1 MSKEILI
8 QVARDERRV
17 AVLVDGKL
25 DDFYI
30 ELDRHQSMLGNI
42 YKGKVES
49 ILPSINGAFINIGQ
63 EKNGFL
69 YLTDADNPF
78 LNDIEKIEHEPR
90 GPQKILNM
98 LFPKPAAQQTVPA
111 PQPEGQQP
119 PPQSS
124 NGGSSPQQAT
134 EGAQPQG
141 QNEGRHQGGRG
152 QGHRGNGGR
161 HQHQQQRG
169 KAAELPLKK
178 DQEIL
183 VQVVKD
189 PFGTK
194 GARLTTHISLAG
206 RFVVYMPVDKHS
218 GISKK
223 IDKPE
228 ERQRLRD
235 MLRNFNFARTGGF
248 IIRTASMQQE
258 EKDILRD
265 SKFLVNKWNEI
276 RDLSKKK
283 QPPALIYEEGSL
295 IWRVIRDLLKE
306 DVQHVIIDSKEEFI
320 KMRKF
325 AQSLIGNEMI
335 DKILYHPGPQAL
347 FEAKNVSRELE
358 KIYEAK
364 VYLKSGAY
372 VVIEPTEGVTVV
384 DVNSGRFKSKGT
396 PEEAAFAV
404 NMEAAPEIARQLR
417 LRDLGGIIVIDF
429 IDMNREEHKR
439 KVLNALREGLSK
451 DHAKTEV
458 NRISQLGL
466 VEMTRART
474 GKTIESLEFHSCPYC
489 EGRGKVKIN

>member
-8 QVARDERRV
+8 QVAQDERRV

-49 ILPSINGAFINIGQ
+49 ILPSINGAFVNIGQ

-78 LNDIEKIEHEPR
+78 LNDIEKIEEEPS

-98 LFPKPAAQQTVPA
+98 IFPKPAVIATATAGEQKGTVPL
-111 PQPEGQQP
+111 
-119 PPQSS
+119 
-124 NGGSSPQQAT
+124 N
-134 EGAQPQG
+134 
-141 QNEGRHQGGRG
+141 GRG
-152 QGHRGNGGR
+152 QSPSGDSR
-161 HQHQQQRG
+161 HPH
-169 KAAELPLKK
+169 KDKNELPLKK
-178 DQEIL
+178 DQEVL

-194 GARLTTHISLAG
+194 GARLTTHVSLAG

-235 MLRNFNFARTGGF
+235 ILKTFTFAKSGGF
-248 IIRTASMQQE
+248 IIRTASMAQG
-258 EKDILRD
+258 EKEIFRD
-265 SKFLVNKWNEI
+265 SKFLVNKWQEI
-276 RDLSKKK
+276 RELSKKK

-295 IWRVIRDLLKE
+295 IWKVIRDLLKD
-306 DVQHVIIDSKEEFI
+306 DVQHVIIDSKDEFV

-325 AQSLIGNEMI
+325 AQNLIGNEVI
-335 DKILYHPGPQAL
+335 DKIQYHPGPQTL
-347 FEAKNVSRELE
+347 FDAKNVSRELE
-358 KIYEAK
+358 KIYEPK

-372 VVIEPTEGVTVV
+372 VVIEPTEGVIVV
-384 DVNSGRFKSKGT
+384 DVNSGRFKGKGT
-396 PEEAAFAV
+396 PEDAAFAV
-404 NMEAAPEIARQLR
+404 NLEAAPEIARQLR

-439 KVLNALREGLSK
+439 KVLNALRDGLVK

>member
-1 MSKEILI
+1 VSKEILI
-8 QVARDERRV
+8 QVAQDERRV

-49 ILPSINGAFINIGQ
+49 ILPSINGAFVNIGQ

-78 LNDIEKIEHEPR
+78 LNDIEKIEEEPSI
-90 GPQKILNM
+90 PQKILNM
-98 LFPKPAAQQTVPA
+98 ILPKPAQPLAGDAAAATVAPGAPATPAGGAA
-111 PQPEGQQP
+111 PQQQSNNRHNR
-119 PPQSS
+119 PPQKDK
-124 NGGSSPQQAT
+124 N
-134 EGAQPQG
+134 
-141 QNEGRHQGGRG
+141 
-152 QGHRGNGGR
+152 
-161 HQHQQQRG
+161 
-169 KAAELPLKK
+169 ELPLKK
-178 DQEIL
+178 DQEVL

-194 GARLTTHISLAG
+194 GARLTTHVSLAG

-235 MLRNFNFARTGGF
+235 ILKTFTFPKSGGF
-248 IIRTASMQQE
+248 IIRTASMEQG
-258 EKDILRD
+258 EKEIFRD
-265 SKFLVNKWNEI
+265 SKFLVNKWQEI
-276 RDLSKKK
+276 RELSKKK

-295 IWRVIRDLLKE
+295 IWKVIRDLLKD
-306 DVQHVIIDSKEEFI
+306 DVQHVIIDSKDEFV

-325 AQSLIGNEMI
+325 VQNLIGPEMI
-335 DKILYHPGPQAL
+335 DKIQYHPGPLSL
-347 FEAKNVSRELE
+347 FDARNVTRELD

-396 PEEAAFAV
+396 PEDAAFAV

-439 KVLNALREGLSK
+439 KVLNALRDGLVK

>member
-1 MSKEILI
+1 MPIGHAAGSKRREKTVSKEILI
-8 QVARDERRV
+8 QVAQDERRV

-49 ILPSINGAFINIGQ
+49 ILPSINGAFVNIGQ
-63 EKNGFL
+63 GKNGFL

-78 LNDIEKIEHEPR
+78 LNDIEKIEDEPT

-98 LFPKPAAQQTVPA
+98 IFPKPAAGQTTAAA
-111 PQPEGQQP
+111 PV
-119 PPQSS
+119 
-124 NGGSSPQQAT
+124 
-134 EGAQPQG
+134 PQG
-141 QNEGRHQGGRG
+141 G
-152 QGHRGNGGR
+152 
-161 HQHQQQRG
+161 
-169 KAAELPLKK
+169 AAPNPNPNHNHNRPPHKDKNELPLKK

-194 GARLTTHISLAG
+194 GARLTTHVSLAG

-223 IDKPE
+223 IDKPQ

-235 MLRNFNFARTGGF
+235 ILKTFTFAKSGGF
-248 IIRTASMQQE
+248 IIRTASMEQG
-258 EKDILRD
+258 EKEIFRD
-265 SKFLVNKWNEI
+265 SKFLVNKWQEI
-276 RDLSKKK
+276 RELSKKK

-295 IWRVIRDLLKE
+295 IWKVIRDLLKD
-306 DVQHVIIDSKEEFI
+306 DVGRVIIDSQEEYV
-320 KMRKF
+320 KMCKF
-325 AQSLIGNEMI
+325 AQNLIGKEVI
-335 DKILYHPGPQAL
+335 EKIQYHPGPQSL
-347 FEAKNVSRELE
+347 FEAKNVARELD
-358 KIYEAK
+358 KIYDAK

-396 PEEAAFAV
+396 PEDAAFAV

-417 LRDLGGIIVIDF
+417 LRDMGGIIVIDF

-439 KVLNALREGLSK
+439 RVVNALRDGLAK

-474 GKTIESLEFHSCPYC
+474 GKTIESLEFHECPYC

>member
-1 MSKEILI
+1 VSKEILI
-8 QVARDERRV
+8 QVAQDERRV

-49 ILPSINGAFINIGQ
+49 ILPSINGAFVNIGQ

-78 LNDIEKIEHEPR
+78 LNDIEKIEEEPST
-90 GPQKILNM
+90 PQNILNM
-98 LFPKPAAQQTVPA
+98 IFPKPAAQPLAAPA
-111 PQPEGQQP
+111 SAETSAPAAAPATAPAGQQHGHRHGRHFNKNR
-119 PPQSS
+119 PPQKDK
-124 NGGSSPQQAT
+124 N
-134 EGAQPQG
+134 
-141 QNEGRHQGGRG
+141 
-152 QGHRGNGGR
+152 
-161 HQHQQQRG
+161 
-169 KAAELPLKK
+169 ELPLKK
-178 DQEIL
+178 DQEVL

-223 IDKPE
+223 IEKPE

-235 MLRNFNFARTGGF
+235 ILKSFTFSRTGGF
-248 IIRTASMQQE
+248 IIRTASMEQG
-258 EKDILRD
+258 EKEILRD
-265 SKFLVNKWNEI
+265 SKFLVNKWQEI
-276 RDLSKKK
+276 RELSKKK
-283 QPPALIYEEGSL
+283 QPPAMIYEEGSL
-295 IWRVIRDLLKE
+295 IWKVIRDLLKD
-306 DVQHVIIDSKEEFI
+306 DVQHVIIDSKEEFV

-325 AQSLIGNEMI
+325 AQNLIGSEVM
-335 DKILYHPGPQAL
+335 DKIQYHPGPQTL
-347 FEAKNVSRELE
+347 FDARNVARELD
-358 KIYEAK
+358 KIYESK

-396 PEEAAFAV
+396 PEDAAFAV

-439 KVLNALREGLSK
+439 KVLNALREGLVK

>member
-1 MSKEILI
+1 VSKEILI
-8 QVARDERRV
+8 QVGQDERRV
-17 AVLVDGKL
+17 AILVDGKL

-49 ILPSINGAFINIGQ
+49 ILPSINGAFVNIGQ

-78 LNDIEKIEHEPR
+78 LNDIEKIEDEPT

-98 LFPKPAAQQTVPA
+98 IFPKPAVTADPVAPA
-111 PQPEGQQP
+111 V
-119 PPQSS
+119 
-124 NGGSSPQQAT
+124 A
-134 EGAQPQG
+134 
-141 QNEGRHQGGRG
+141 
-152 QGHRGNGGR
+152 QGHHAKDSR
-161 HQHQQQRG
+161 HPH
-169 KAAELPLKK
+169 KDKNELPLKK

-194 GARLTTHISLAG
+194 GARLTTHVSLAG

-235 MLRNFNFARTGGF
+235 ILKTFSFAKSGGF
-248 IIRTASMQQE
+248 IIRTASMAQE
-258 EKDILRD
+258 EKDIFRD
-265 SKFLVNKWNEI
+265 SKFLVNKWMEI
-276 RDLSKKK
+276 RELSKKK

-295 IWRVIRDLLKE
+295 IWKVIRDLLKD
-306 DVQHVIIDSKEEFI
+306 DVQHVIIDSKDEFV

-325 AQSLIGNEMI
+325 AQNLIGNEVI
-335 DKILYHPGPQAL
+335 DKIQYHPGPQTL
-347 FEAKNVSRELE
+347 FEAKNVARELD

-396 PEEAAFAV
+396 PEDAAFAV

-417 LRDLGGIIVIDF
+417 LRDMGGIIVIDF

-439 KVLNALREGLSK
+439 KVLNALREGLAK

>member
-1 MSKEILI
+1 VSKEILI
-8 QVARDERRV
+8 QVAQDERRV

-49 ILPSINGAFINIGQ
+49 ILPSINGAFVNIGQ
-63 EKNGFL
+63 GKNGFL

-78 LNDIEKIEHEPR
+78 LNDIEKIEEEPSA
-90 GPQKILNM
+90 PQKILNM
-98 LFPKPAAQQTVPA
+98 IFPKPAAVQALPPA
-111 PQPEGQQP
+111 AQGPQAGNNR
-119 PPQSS
+119 PPQK
-124 NGGSSPQQAT
+124 NK
-134 EGAQPQG
+134 
-141 QNEGRHQGGRG
+141 N
-152 QGHRGNGGR
+152 
-161 HQHQQQRG
+161 
-169 KAAELPLKK
+169 ELPLKK

-235 MLRNFNFARTGGF
+235 ILKTFTFVKSGGF
-248 IIRTASMQQE
+248 IIRTASMEQG
-258 EKDILRD
+258 EKEIFRD
-265 SKFLVNKWNEI
+265 SKFLVNKWQEI
-276 RDLSKKK
+276 RDLSRKK

-295 IWRVIRDLLKE
+295 IWKVIRDLLKD
-306 DVQHVIIDSKEEFI
+306 DVQHVIIDSKDEFI

-325 AQSLIGNEMI
+325 AQNLIGPEEV
-335 DKILYHPGPQAL
+335 DKIHYHPGPQTL
-347 FEAKNVSRELE
+347 FDAKNVARELD
-358 KIYEAK
+358 KIYEPK

-396 PEEAAFAV
+396 PEDAAFAV

-439 KVLNALREGLSK
+439 RVLNALREGLVK

-474 GKTIESLEFHSCPYC
+474 GKTIESLEFHDCPYC

>member
-8 QVARDERRV
+8 QVAQDERRV

-49 ILPSINGAFINIGQ
+49 ILPSINGAFVNIGQ

-78 LNDIEKIEHEPR
+78 LNDIEKIEEEPS
-90 GPQKILNM
+90 GPQKLLNM
-98 LFPKPAAQQTVPA
+98 IFPKPAAVIPLPPPPTPSPA
-111 PQPEGQQP
+111 PEAAPTGTPAQ
-119 PPQSS
+119 
-124 NGGSSPQQAT
+124 
-134 EGAQPQG
+134 AQPQ
-141 QNEGRHQGGRG
+141 QHQRGGRD
-152 QGHRGNGGR
+152 RDNRR
-161 HQHQQQRG
+161 HHNQNQPVKG
-169 KAAELPLKK
+169 KNELPLKK
-178 DQEIL
+178 DQEVL

-235 MLRNFNFARTGGF
+235 ILKTFTFPRSGGF
-248 IIRTASMQQE
+248 IIRTASRGVPE
-258 EKDILRD
+258 ADIFRD
-265 SKFLVNKWNEI
+265 SKFLVNKWQEI

-295 IWRVIRDLLKE
+295 IWKVIRDLLKS
-306 DVQHVIIDSKEEFI
+306 DVEHVIIDSKEEFV

-325 AQSLIGNEMI
+325 AQNLIGNDVI
-335 DKILYHPGPQAL
+335 DKIIYHPGPQTL
-347 FEAKNVSRELE
+347 FDAKNVARELD
-358 KIYEAK
+358 KIYDAK

-396 PEEAAFAV
+396 PEDAAFAV

>member
-8 QVARDERRV
+8 HVTPEERRV

-30 ELDRHQSMLGNI
+30 ELERHQSMMGNI

-49 ILPSINGAFINIGQ
+49 ILPSINGAFVNIGQ

-78 LNDIEKIEHEPR
+78 LKDIERIENEPT

-98 LFPKPAAQQTVPA
+98 FFPKPAVTVEGGA
-111 PQPEGQQP
+111 PQDPTKAGETKAPARP
-119 PPQSS
+119 PKKEK
-124 NGGSSPQQAT
+124 N
-134 EGAQPQG
+134 
-141 QNEGRHQGGRG
+141 
-152 QGHRGNGGR
+152 
-161 HQHQQQRG
+161 
-169 KAAELPLKK
+169 ELPLKK
-178 DQEIL
+178 DQEVL

-206 RFVVYMPVDKHS
+206 RFVVYMPMDRHH

-228 ERQRLRD
+228 ERFRLREI
-235 MLRNFNFARTGGF
+235 LKSFTFCKSGGF
-248 IIRTASMQQE
+248 IVRTASMEQGDKE
-258 EKDILRD
+258 IIRD
-265 SKFLVNKWNEI
+265 AKFLVAMWEKV
-276 RDLSKKK
+276 RALSKTK
-283 QPPALIYEEGSL
+283 QPPALIYKEYDL
-295 IWRVIRDLLKE
+295 IWKTVRDLLNDNVE
-306 DVQHVIIDSKEEFI
+306 RLVIDNEEECF

-325 AQSLIGNEMI
+325 AQTIIGKEMV
-335 DKILYHPGPQAL
+335 DKIVYHAGPKSL
-347 FEAKNVSRELE
+347 FEAKNVAAELE

-372 VVIEPTEGVTVV
+372 VVIEPTEGLIVV
-384 DVNSGRFKSKGT
+384 DVNSGRFKTRGT
-396 PEEAAFAV
+396 PEDASFAV

-429 IDMNREEHKR
+429 IDMNREDHKR
-439 KVLNALREGLSK
+439 KVLQCLRDALTK

-474 GKTIESLEFHSCPYC
+474 GKTIESLEFHACPYC